1 MFPCGITLLNFI
13 LSQQTKNTYYL
24 RPTLYSQTYY
34 VPKFSSSK
42 TILTLQ
48 IKGGYNCV
56 QYYKER
62 LDFKIFCSPEWGGD
76 TEILLQLYSSLIRSR
91 LDYACQV
98 YGSAKPSYLKMLDP
112 IQNQGLRLAMGA
124 YRTSPETSLQV
135 EANMPPL
142 DLRRK

>member
-13 LSQQTKNTYYL
+13 LSQQTKNNYYL

-42 TILTLQ
+42 TILPLQ

-62 LDFKIFCSPEWGGD
+62 LDLISRCPDIQEKNTTFYDCSID
-76 TEILLQLYSSLIRSR
+76 
-91 LDYACQV
+91 
-98 YGSAKPSYLKMLDP
+98 
-112 IQNQGLRLAMGA
+112 
-124 YRTSPETSLQV
+124 
-135 EANMPPL
+135 L
-142 DLRRK
+142 DLRL